1 MSLTQAVAALRAS
14 EKGFSNIS
22 SNLATQTV
30 VGGKRIET
38 EFKTIVAAGS
48 SGGVQAVSMRG
59 AAEQG
64 AMRAT
69 EQDTDLAIAGNGFFV
84 VGKYGE
90 VPAQGSNEFSFT
102 RAGSFK
108 TDKQGYLKNS
118 SDYYLQGWP
127 TDTNGVPTV
136 SDLNSLSGLRTIR
149 MNQIAGITT
158 PTTNASLKINL
169 PATLPNTESVNS
181 SMEVYNSLG
190 ESNSLQ
196 FQWTKVSTF
205 PTLTWN
211 LTITTSSGAPVTQNN
226 AAGAPYANIPVVFN
240 GSGQPVSWGGSTAG
254 TPNVYIDWSAS
265 SAANA
270 SAIALNL
277 GTTASSDGIS
287 CRAEGYS
294 ETLVEQDGKGPG
306 QVNGIEINKD
316 GIVSALFNNG
326 QSLKIFKIPLANFAS
341 PHMLELKEGD
351 SWGQTDSS
359 GGFLLASAKSAGMG
373 SIESKS
379 LEQSTVEIAAELT
392 KMMEL
397 ERFYSSNTKVIQA
410 DDNMFSDLKQLF
422 R

>member
-14 EKGFSNIS
+14 EKGFNNIS

-30 VGGKRIET
+30 VGGKRLET

-48 SGGVQAVSMRG
+48 SGGVQAVSIRG
-59 AAEQG
+59 SGEQG

-90 VPAQGSNEFSFT
+90 VPPQGSNEFSFT

-108 TDKQGYLKNS
+108 ADNQGYLKNT
-118 SDYYLQGWP
+118 SDYFLQGWP
-127 TDTNGVPTV
+127 TDSTGKPTV
-136 SDLNSLSGLRTIR
+136 PDLNSLASLQTIR
-149 MNQIAGITT
+149 MNQIAGITS
-158 PTTNASLKINL
+158 PTTTAALKLNL
-169 PATLPNTESVNS
+169 PATLPNGDSVTS
-181 SMEVYNSLG
+181 SIAIYNSLG
-190 ESNSLQ
+190 EANTLQ
-196 FQWTKVSTF
+196 LKWDKVSSM

-211 LTITTSSGAPVTQNN
+211 LSITTLSGAPVKQNTS
-226 AAGAPYANIPVVFN
+226 AGAAYTNIPVVFN
-240 GSGQPVSWGGSTAG
+240 GSGQPVSWGGLTTGAPS
-254 TPNVYIDWSAS
+254 VYIDWSAS
-265 SAANA
+265 SAANP
-270 SAIALNL
+270 STIALDL
-277 GTTASSDGIS
+277 GTTNTSDGIS

-294 ETLVEQDGKGPG
+294 ETLMEQDGKGPG

-351 SWGQTDSS
+351 AFGQTDAS
-359 GGFLLASAKSAGMG
+359 GGFLLAAAKSAGMG

-392 KMMEL
+392 KMMQI

-410 DDNMFSDLKQLF
+410 DDNMYNDLKQLF